1 MIPVIYPTSDTA
13 TILHICSKW
22 TPDINADV
30 IGHMEE
36 DDKVIYPKVGNG
48 VGKIEGSNTS

>member
-1 MIPVIYPTSDTA
+1 MIPVIYPTGDTA

-22 TPDINADV
+22 TPDIDTDV

-36 DDKVIYPKVGNG
+36 DNKVINPKIGNG
-48 VGKIEGSNTS
+48 VGKIEGSNPT